1 MLLSLVLY
9 PYVYALARA
18 AFSEQA
24 VSLLEAGRTLGH
36 SPIKVFFSV
45 SLPMARPAIVV
56 GVTLALMET
65 LSDFGTVDY
74 FAVRTLTTGIF
85 DVWFGM
91 ENQSGAA
98 QIALVLLT
106 FIILL
111 VWLERTSRK
120 KQKVNNTSR
129 KSGTLRFE
137 LKGWRSAVAIICCG
151 LPILFGFL
159 LPATILATYSSYSFN
174 LFKYTDYLTY
184 TGNTLFLATRQR
196 SIMHATWNFY
206 RLQPKIK
213 FTLERE
219 TSNPNFYNWLC
230 HTRSSTC
237 YWFNNFFWRNER
249 NLIPLSAHFSLS
261 AQSFFLSGGVVALFF
276 AYTIRFLAIS
286 VGSVESGLE
295 KITPNMDMAS
305 RTLGKGP
312 FTTLCRIHFPL
323 LRPALLAG
331 SILVFVDTMKEL
343 PATLILR
350 PFNFETLATFV
361 YQYASD
367 ELLIECAPAALTIV
381 FAGVLPVILLN
392 AAIDN
397 KN

>member
-45 SLPMARPAIVV
+45 SLPRARPAIVV

-129 KSGTLRFE
+129 KGGTLRFE

-159 LPATILATYSSYSFN
+159 LPAAILATYSSYSFS

-184 TGNTLFLATRQR
+184 TGNTLFLATGSAAAVSYTHLRA
-196 SIMHATWNFY
+196 H
-206 RLQPKIK
+206 
-213 FTLERE
+213 E
-219 TSNPNFYNWLC
+219 T
-230 HTRSSTC
+230 
-237 YWFNNFFWRNER
+237 
-249 NLIPLSAHFSLS
+249 
-261 AQSFFLSGGVVALFF
+261 Q
-276 AYTIRFLAIS
+276 
-286 VGSVESGLE
+286 
-295 KITPNMDMAS
+295 
-305 RTLGKGP
+305 
-312 FTTLCRIHFPL
+312 
-323 LRPALLAG
+323 
-331 SILVFVDTMKEL
+331 
-343 PATLILR
+343 
-350 PFNFETLATFV
+350 
-361 YQYASD
+361 
-367 ELLIECAPAALTIV
+367 
-381 FAGVLPVILLN
+381 
-392 AAIDN
+392 
-397 KN
+397 